1 MSLAPA
7 TPARPSSG
15 NLTRQ
20 SPQHRSLGT
29 RNPHPGRGPQP
40 VASVASGCSPKTRHS
55 SLLKEVLCLEGALLD
70 KHNSS
75 SSPDRPR
82 YSGSPRSSSS
92 NRQQHLSLGNLPN
105 SSRLEHLCL
114 QTLQQQIP
122 LGSRLVAHLEALSR
136 NSLLVFLGTRS
147 PNNQLVFLGARS
159 PNNRLVYLEMCSRNS
174 RLVSLEPYKHSSQII
189 CSETP
194 SHSSQVDCLGARLLS
209 RHLLLAG
216 WE

>member
-7 TPARPSSG
+7 TLARPSSG
-15 NLTRQ
+15 NPTRQ
-20 SPQHRSLGT
+20 SPQLHSLGI

-40 VASVASGCSPKTRHS
+40 VASVALGCSPKFRRS
-55 SLLKEVLCLEGALLD
+55 SLLREVLCLEEALSD

-75 SSPDRPR
+75 SRPDRPR
-82 YSGSPRSSSS
+82 YLGSPRSSNS
-92 NRQQHLSLGNLPN
+92 NHLQRLYLGNLPN

-122 LGSRLVAHLEALSR
+122 LGSRLAAHLEALSR
-136 NSLLVFLGTRS
+136 NSLLVSLGT
-147 PNNQLVFLGARS
+147 RS
-159 PNNRLVYLEMCSRNS
+159 PNNRLVYLEMCNRNS
-174 RLVSLEPYKHSSQII
+174 RLVSLEPYNHNSQII

-194 SHSSQVDCLGARLLS
+194 RHSSQVDCLGARLLS